1 MSQARYEPR
10 HLSRLR
16 RPTLRTANGSV
27 ALGGSCLMVGGLAWA
42 QWPPPA
48 TMAVLTVI
56 IFISLGLV
64 TAPPSSALRRGVM
77 PRGSRRAWAGTMILA
92 MSPAI
97 LLGIVFPIVAPRIAG
112 NSVGGVGLQSI
123 ILSVSVVVP
132 WISQV
137 VGNPVYRL
145 LGDAIGRGPAVVL
158 RRYCCAWPALFLWA
172 LIPSLLVALTVAA
185 VTGWSAR
192 AMAAHLALLIAHVV
206 FVQSLII
213 SDISGRRRLWAVGW
227 LVYALAL
234 LAVPSWWFLPP
245 LLGTVSQLLAMG
257 RTLGGL
263 LRPITIPAGPL
274 VQDMAR
280 GLILGGVLWSDK
292 FLLFL
297 SAGTDF
303 HVALVYLSLQPAV
316 VAYCYY
322 FSVTS
327 PRVNTEVALFQ
338 ALLKERHMEELRS
351 RGQQLRHLLNA
362 SLVRACAVG
371 IGGVLITVVIIALAS
386 PGDLHEV
393 LTVGISSLL
402 FTILTLLAYEIDHI
416 GDHVSSLL
424 LSAVHLAAAAF
435 LLLGQGSTRAYLPL
449 ACVDLVL
456 CLAALVLYRRR
467 WAAPEYS
474 FFWGKAM
481 SW

>member
-48 TMAVLTVI
+48 TVAVLTVI
-56 IFISLGLV
+56 IVISLGLV

-112 NSVGGVGLQSI
+112 NSIGGVGLQSI

-158 RRYCCAWPALFLWA
+158 RRYCSAWPALFLWA

-234 LAVPSWWFLPP
+234 LAVPAWWFLPP

-280 GLILGGVLWSDK
+280 GFILGGVLWSDK

-371 IGGVLITVVIIALAS
+371 IGGAHHRRRHRAGLSRGSARGAHR
-386 PGDLHEV
+386 GDLLPALHHPDPPGLRDRPHRRPRV
-393 LTVGISSLL
+393 LPAAVGRPPGRGRLP
-402 FTILTLLAYEIDHI
+402 
-416 GDHVSSLL
+416 
-424 LSAVHLAAAAF
+424 AAGPGQHPGLPAAG
-435 LLLGQGSTRAYLPL
+435 LRRSRPVPGGPGALPQALGRT
-449 ACVDLVL
+449 
-456 CLAALVLYRRR
+456 
-467 WAAPEYS
+467 
-474 FFWGKAM
+474 
-481 SW
+481 